1 MAISTTATISTDIVF
16 QQQDTSNSSFDNRQ
30 GSVGYSLGLVSG
42 TGSQIKQIDAVFS
55 LQDYILASGETL
67 NLDFNNLSQPIWG
80 SNFSVAFTGIKSLA
94 IYNQNTGV
102 GQQVVIRATGSNP
115 LDEMFNGGT
124 GNILIK
130 PDSAYMYSDPNHGIL
145 VDSTNKNLYIANITG
160 IMPPH
165 SGTGSPHSTGV
176 IITVIAVGVTGGF

>member
-67 NLDFNNLSQPIWG
+67 NLDFNNL
-80 SNFSVAFTGIKSLA
+80 T
-94 IYNQNTGV
+94 
-102 GQQVVIRATGSNP
+102 
-115 LDEMFNGGT
+115 
-124 GNILIK
+124 
-130 PDSAYMYSDPNHGIL
+130 SAWHLL
-145 VDSTNKNLYIANITG
+145 V
-160 IMPPH
+160 
-165 SGTGSPHSTGV
+165 
-176 IITVIAVGVTGGF
+176 